1 MGSVI
6 PFRDPDAPPEGAER
20 RAAIKAYYKA
30 AEAIAADAVARAFS
44 AASRQPDCRR
54 IDLNDAV
61 PLFVAAFRRELSRS
75 GY

>member
-1 MGSVI
+1 MGTVI
-6 PFRDPDAPPEGAER
+6 AFRVPDAPLEGAER
-20 RAAIKAYYKA
+20 HAAIAAYWKA
-30 AEAIAADAVARAFS
+30 AEAIAADTVAKAFS

-61 PLFVAAFRRELSRS
+61 PLFVAAFRRELSKS